1 MSKLIPR
8 GNCSMFVFIVTV
20 LFSVP
25 SYGFLDFLGEQTKK
39 AAETA
44 AYADAVAEL
53 AGELSPDSEVS
64 AGAKDIQKRSDRL
77 RSESSNLYYLSQSTK
92 NVLSGPNWSSKRLE
106 SNIRNTTDYV
116 RRVKRL
122 IARIAILGTDGATAL
137 NTTETNVALNE
148 VQKNQQAMLLQ
159 NEDAKLRQIE
169 KEQEESK
176 QWEEFSDR
184 QRRQRKKEVVHGQL

>member
-1 MSKLIPR
+1 
-8 GNCSMFVFIVTV
+8 MFVFIVTV

-25 SYGFLDFLGEQTKK
+25 SYGFLDFLGEQAKK

-159 NEDAKLRQIE
+159 NEDAKLRQLE
-169 KEQEESK
+169 KEQEEGK